1 MLYNP
6 NKVKVGV
13 WLQPEVIAN
22 CDVYAEYFSQSRS
35 GFMNEALKYY
45 VKHLERHCF
54 LLEER
59 EKNGA
64 KIQAQ
69 KHEEALEAYASSAS
83 LITLN
88 RLLTFVISPGS
99 LIDKS

>member
-22 CDVYAEYFSQSRS
+22 CDIYAEYFSQSRS
-35 GFMNEALKYY
+35 GFMNEALKLY
-45 VKHLERHCF
+45 VKHLERHCE
-54 LLEER
+54 LIEER
-59 EKNGA
+59 AKNGA

-69 KHEEALEAYASSAS
+69 KHEEARVA
-83 LITLN
+83 
-88 RLLTFVISPGS
+88 
-99 LIDKS
+99 